1 VLGRSLDELPPQT
14 RKLLADLVEIVNRQ
28 CEAKQC
34 LRNDIRLSRKEIRDL
49 TGWGDTQL
57 RLHLDRLVQMEYLLT
72 AREGNGGG
80 YRYELLY
87 DGDAA
92 QTLHLSGLLDPG
104 GLKYPGG
111 PQDPNTLQPQEAPQT
126 TAPADNPALDT
137 GTTTAKSR
145 GDDAKSRGDEANS
158 RDGQAEVAGRLRAD
172 CAQFAAGLHT
182 LKKPA
187 KPDGAR
193 DGEDPT
199 PETDETHIMPPENKT
214 ASYPSAS
221 YPHAPA
227 HSKTAIPLAARGH

>member
-1 VLGRSLDELPPQT
+1 
-14 RKLLADLVEIVNRQ
+14 
-28 CEAKQC
+28 
-34 LRNDIRLSRKEIRDL
+34 
-49 TGWGDTQL
+49 
-57 RLHLDRLVQMEYLLT
+57 MEYLLT
-72 AREGNGGG
+72 AREGNGGS

-104 GLKYPGG
+104 GLQYPGG

-172 CAQFAAGLHT
+172 CAPFAAGLHS
-182 LKKPA
+182 LKNAA
-187 KPDGAR
+187 KPDSAR
-193 DGEDPT
+193 VSEDDS
-199 PETDETHIMPPENKT
+199 PETCETHILQPKT
-214 ASYPSAS
+214 GNTSYLKNASYPQA
-221 YPHAPA
+221 
-227 HSKTAIPLAARGH
+227 AIPLAAATGH

>member
-1 VLGRSLDELPPQT
+1 MLGRSLDELPPQT

-104 GLKYPGG
+104 GLQYPGG

-145 GDDAKSRGDEANS
+145 GDDAKSGAMRQTRGMDRPKS
-158 RDGQAEVAGRLRAD
+158 RGGCGPIAPRSRRGCTASKTPPSRI
-172 CAQFAAGLHT
+172 AQGLAKMTRRKPVKRTSYNRKPEIRHT
-182 LKKPA
+182 LKTHRTRKP
-187 KPDGAR
+187 
-193 DGEDPT
+193 
-199 PETDETHIMPPENKT
+199 
-214 ASYPSAS
+214 PS
-221 YPHAPA
+221 
-227 HSKTAIPLAARGH
+227 L